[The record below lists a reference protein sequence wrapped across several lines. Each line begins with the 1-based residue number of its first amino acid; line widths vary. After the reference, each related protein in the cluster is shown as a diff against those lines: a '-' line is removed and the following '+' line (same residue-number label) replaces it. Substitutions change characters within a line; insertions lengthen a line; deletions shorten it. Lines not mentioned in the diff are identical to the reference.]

1 MTSGAVGT
9 ESPVRIDV
17 PEKGQKWRSLSS
29 KKYTSSLPSTFMQGP
44 KEGGQDSEI
53 QILQAP
59 REQPGSHTP
68 PASRGALFLL
78 RNSGW
83 MTRKPMKIRI
93 LDRYILASH
102 IGPYFFGLTIITFI
116 FVTDFILRYL
126 DLFIGKGVN
135 FFTVLEFFVL
145 SLGHMFALIIPMAV
159 MPATLM
165 AFGQLTADNEVT
177 AMKSSGV
184 SLYRLLNP
192 VLAAAGVLAVGLV
205 FYNNMLLPESN
216 HRLMN
221 LMIDIGRMKP
231 TLEIKENI
239 FSEALEGYTI
249 LVHEKNDKTGEI
261 KGVQIFEDKGGVPR
275 SIFAAGGR
283 MVYREDER
291 ILHFELD
298 NGEIHEMPNPAD
310 VATYR
315 RTLFKQYTLNIQD
328 IDRTLRHSDRT
339 HRGDREMSS
348 GMMLAKIREY
358 EGNSD
363 ATRAHMNRVAIEHIG
378 AVFGRVLSG
387 AEAIFPGAQGNVPG
401 TAPQRASP
409 PGEQRVQAIPI
420 VGRQAE
426 QILQVLEMDSY
437 TLDGNL
443 RQINRYWVEVHKK
456 YAIPFSCLVF
466 VLLGAPLAIRS
477 GRKGMTMSIGFSILL
492 FLVYYIFLI
501 SGEKLADRRLMEP
514 WLAMWLANII
524 LFVAAMIFL
533 RQTNREFAAID
544 WARFN
549 PARRWRR
556 ENP

>member
-29 KKYTSSLPSTFMQGP
+29 KKYTSSLPPTFMQGP